1 MNQKMNQQKAK
12 EKMIKKQ
19 QKEEKRKAK
28 ITKKQNKEKKKIN
41 LNYWDKKWYKVLG
54 DILIVVN
61 LMIAVL
67 SLYIAVLV
75 RQDTEELTKMSEKD
89 LYYTIRLY
97 PTENTKEYEEYE
109 NYIRLPFYSVAKIPK
124 AERNVAEVV
133 NSWKKLAKGIGYY
146 SRGFYEDLYFENV
159 IKKYWEWVDK
169 NEI

>member
-1 MNQKMNQQKAK
+1 MKKKMNQHKAK

-19 QKEEKRKAK
+19 LKEEKKKAK
-28 ITKKQNKEKKKIN
+28 ISKRENKEKKKIN

-75 RQDTEELTKMSEKD
+75 RQDTEELTKMSDKD

-97 PTENTKEYEEYE
+97 PTENTKE
-109 NYIRLPFYSVAKIPK
+109 
-124 AERNVAEVV
+124 
-133 NSWKKLAKGIGYY
+133 
-146 SRGFYEDLYFENV
+146 
-159 IKKYWEWVDK
+159 
-169 NEI
+169 